1 MAIDLARFN
10 ATFLAESLSGL
21 DAMEADLLELERGDR
36 DPERLQAI
44 FRVIHSIKGGSGSLG
59 FEAIAD
65 FSHHLESLLDGLRTG
80 DIEPNREIIDLLLRA
95 VDAERNLLGELQNGI
110 GVDFAP
116 VEQLKS
122 DIIRAHAGTAQAG
135 ETKKVVA
142 TAREQQLTTY
152 FIRFKPHRGFFL
164 SGNDPLRILRE
175 LASLGEF
182 EPACDIGELP
192 ILSEIDP
199 EASYLS
205 WTGRLQTVHSIEAV
219 RDVFAWVTDDCD
231 LSIQAMPE
239 LETMPT
245 FTQNDD
251 PGPQAHER
259 RGNDAIAGRRAS
271 DRVNVDLASSDPS
284 HTVRAQ
290 TLQVGADKVD
300 SLVNLVGELVIT
312 QTMLKQS
319 VDKFDMTR
327 LAQLRST
334 LGILE
339 RNTREL
345 QQAVLAIR
353 MLPVSFVFGRFHRM
367 VRDIGMAL
375 NKKVELKISGESSE
389 LDKSVIEKLFDP
401 LTHLVRNALD
411 HGLETAEERIRAGKP
426 EIGTISLHAQHRGGH
441 IEIEVHDDGRGIDPE
456 KIKIKAREMGLIGA
470 NDEPEG
476 QALQQLIFRSGF
488 STANKVTDLS
498 GRGVGLDVVRENIT
512 SLGGRVE
519 VLSSP
524 GLGSTFVI
532 RLPLTLAIVEGMFVQ
547 VGADTFVLPLAFI
560 TECMQS
566 SEKAVKRISGQGMVV
581 EVRGEYLPVVELRQV
596 CNIANGFDVG
606 HGVFVLMEADSK
618 RVALLVDTL
627 LGQDQVV
634 IKSLESNYRKVDHL
648 AGATILGD
656 GRVALILDANSIVRG
671 QVH

>member
-21 DAMEADLLELERGDR
+21 DAMEGDLLKLERGDK
-36 DPERLQAI
+36 DPELLQAI

-59 FEAIAD
+59 FDGIAE
-65 FSHHLESLLDGLRTG
+65 FSHHLESLLDDVRTG
-80 DIEPNREIIDLLLRA
+80 SLEPSREVIDLLLRS
-95 VDAERNLLGELQNGI
+95 VDAERNLLGELQSGI
-110 GVDFAP
+110 GVDMAP
-116 VEQLKS
+116 IEQLKS
-122 DIIRAHAGTAQAG
+122 DLMSAHLGASPM
-135 ETKKVVA
+135 KKNKAPAVD
-142 TAREQQLTTY
+142 EKHLSTY
-152 FIRFKPHRGFFL
+152 LIQFKPHRGFFL
-164 SGNDPLRILRE
+164 SGNDPLRNLRE
-175 LASLGEF
+175 LATLGEF
-182 EPACDIGELP
+182 ESACDTAELP
-192 ILSEIDP
+192 LLSDIDP
-199 EASYLS
+199 EASYLG
-205 WTGRLQTVHSIEAV
+205 WTGRLRSVHTIDAV
-219 RDVFAWVTDDCD
+219 RDVFAWVTEDCT
-231 LSIQAMPE
+231 LSIRE
-239 LETMPT
+239 LQELDALPN
-245 FTQNDD
+245 FHQNDD
-251 PGPQAHER
+251 PGPQSHER
-259 RGNDAIAGRRAS
+259 RSGDPTPGRRAS
-271 DRVNVDLASSDPS
+271 DKVIVDLASGDLS
-284 HTVRAQ
+284 TTARAQ

-319 VDKFDMTR
+319 VDKFEMSR
-327 LAQLRST
+327 LAQLQAT
-334 LGILE
+334 LAILE

-367 VRDIGMAL
+367 VRDIGMSL
-375 NKKVELKISGESSE
+375 GKKVELNISGESSE

-411 HGLETAEERIRAGKP
+411 HGLETAEERQQAGKS
-426 EIGTISLHAQHRGGH
+426 EIGTISLHAQHRGGL
-441 IEIEVHDDGRGIDPE
+441 IEIQVHDDGRGINPE
-456 KIKIKAREMGLIGA
+456 KIKVKALELGLIGPY
-470 NDEPEG
+470 DEPDIYS
-476 QALQQLIFRSGF
+476 LQQMIFRSGL

-498 GRGVGLDVVRENIT
+498 GRGVGLDVVRENIP

-519 VLSSP
+519 VTSSP
-524 GLGSTFVI
+524 GVGSTFTI

-566 SEKAVKRISGQGMVV
+566 SGHAVKRIAGQGMVV

-606 HGVFVLMEADSK
+606 QGVFVLMEAENK

-671 QVH
+671 QQVH

>member
-21 DAMEADLLELERGDR
+21 DAMEADLLELERGNR
-36 DPERLQAI
+36 DPELLQAI

-65 FSHHLESLLDGLRTG
+65 FSHHLESLLDGVRTG
-80 DIEPNREIIDLLLRA
+80 GIEPNREIIDLLLRS
-95 VDAERNLLGELQNGI
+95 VDAERSLLGELQNGI
-110 GVDFAP
+110 GADMAP
-116 VEQLKS
+116 IEQLKA
-122 DIIRAHAGTAQAG
+122 DLAQRQISVAA
-135 ETKKVVA
+135 TKKIEPAVSEKQWA
-142 TAREQQLTTY
+142 TY
-152 FIRFKPHRGFFL
+152 FIEFRPHRGFFL

-175 LASLGEF
+175 LATLGEF
-182 EPACDIGELP
+182 ESTCDTSRLP

-205 WTGRLQTVHSIEAV
+205 WTGRLRSVHTAEAV
-219 RDVFAWVTDDCD
+219 HDVFAWVTEDCH
-231 LSIQAMPE
+231 LSIQALPE
-239 LETMPT
+239 LQEIPT
-245 FTQNDD
+245 LVQNDH
-251 PGPQAHER
+251 PGPQSRER
-259 RGNDAIAGRRAS
+259 RSNESTPGRRAS
-271 DRVNVDLASSDPS
+271 DRVNLDLASGDLAT
-284 HTVRAQ
+284 TVRAQ

-319 VDKFDMTR
+319 VDHFDMSR
-327 LAQLRST
+327 LTQLQST
-334 LGILE
+334 LAILE

-353 MLPVSFVFGRFHRM
+353 MLPVSVVFGRFHRM
-367 VRDIGMAL
+367 VRDIGVAL
-375 NKKVELKISGESSE
+375 GKKVELNISGESSE

-411 HGLETAEERIRAGKP
+411 HGLETAEERRLAGKS

-456 KIKIKAREMGLIGA
+456 KIKIKARELGLIGA
-470 NDEPEG
+470 AEEPD
-476 QALQQLIFRSGF
+476 AHSIQQVIFRSGF

-519 VLSSP
+519 VMSSP
-524 GLGSTFVI
+524 GVGSTFII

-566 SEKAVKRISGQGMVV
+566 SDQAVKRIAGQGMVV
-581 EVRGEYLPVVELRQV
+581 EVRGEYLPVVELRRI
-596 CNIANGFDVG
+596 CNIASGLDVG
-606 HGVFVLMEADSK
+606 KGVFVLMEADNK
-618 RVALLVDTL
+618 RVALLVDHL

-634 IKSLESNYRKVDHL
+634 IKSLESNYRKVGHL